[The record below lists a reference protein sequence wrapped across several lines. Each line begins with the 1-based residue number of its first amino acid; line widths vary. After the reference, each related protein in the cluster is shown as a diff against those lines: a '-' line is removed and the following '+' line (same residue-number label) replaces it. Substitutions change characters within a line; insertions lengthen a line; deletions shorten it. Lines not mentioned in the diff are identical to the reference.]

1 MLVIRSLWQIFFE
14 NFIIGKT
21 CFKETKCTSIDI
33 LLTNWPRSFSK
44 TGTLETGLSDYHK
57 FILSFFRSYF
67 SKNPPKFMQ
76 CRKCKTFNES
86 SFLYELDQE
95 LLKGD
100 LYKNNRDKF
109 STFTE
114 TCRRVLDKRA
124 PLKMKSVRGKALL
137 WTRS

>member
-1 MLVIRSLWQIFFE
+1 
-14 NFIIGKT
+14 
-21 CFKETKCTSIDI
+21 
-33 LLTNWPRSFSK
+33 
-44 TGTLETGLSDYHK
+44 
-57 FILSFFRSYF
+57 
-67 SKNPPKFMQ
+67 MQ

-137 WTRS
+137 